1 MRLNTSVSTTVQSF
15 ALCFPTLGQ
24 YNAWSCFAGRA
35 CTGCWLTHI
44 LTSWAGKVGSHNGLC
59 GWRYENIL
67 IQHHQYIVKI
77 SESCWAEGLSWIAL
91 KHDKA
96 PPTGVQCARERDEVP
111 LRWGKQDAMPQAA
124 LYAGNSLGTVSPQ
137 RLHNILCWCPFF
149 LFYLNPPQSKT
160 QHFNYSA
167 LKGAG

>member
-15 ALCFPTLGQ
+15 ALYFPTLGQ

-111 LRWGKQDAMPQAA
+111 LRRGKQEAIFVCKKANKHIH
-124 LYAGNSLGTVSPQ
+124 YWSL
-137 RLHNILCWCPFF
+137 
-149 LFYLNPPQSKT
+149 KT
-160 QHFNYSA
+160 ESSCSFMASDSGSDQYFSLSIISYFWV
-167 LKGAG
+167 LPVF